1 MFIEFETIVQVKRF
15 QYLSDAIT
23 EIILANGGRSG
34 CAGATAPTRSTRRR
48 RTAWLNSK
56 RCISNLGFDTTLSSG
71 REMGIRPT
79 AIARR
84 EEVAADRTRTRAGA
98 CRTYHRLSKQPSS
111 PRQVKRQAPTMS
123 PTLQECRVRL
133 P

>member
-48 RTAWLNSK
+48 RTAWLDSNH
-56 RCISNLGFDTTLSSG
+56 CISNLGFRHDSQLG
-71 REMGIRPT
+71 AGDGDPAYRYR
-79 AIARR
+79 AARR
-84 EEVAADRTRTRAGA
+84 VAADRTRTRG
-98 CRTYHRLSKQPSS
+98 RRMSHLSPAI
-111 PRQVKRQAPTMS
+111 QAT
-123 PTLQECRVRL
+123 V
-133 P
+133 

>member
-56 RCISNLGFDTTLSSG
+56 RCISNLVFDTTLSSG

-84 EEVAADRTRTRAGA
+84 EEVAADRTRTRGRRMSHQKYGVCAG
-98 CRTYHRLSKQPSS
+98 CDGGGDLHQVQVHRLGVAG
-111 PRQVKRQAPTMS
+111 R
-123 PTLQECRVRL
+123 
-133 P
+133 